1 MEFDRDDGDRDKNLA
16 HGVHDWEIAAA
27 LGDLGRRRVR
37 SMRVDGGELRVIVL
51 GQGATSG
58 RTCGSFTLLG
68 CDDLH
73 RARVY
78 YDAAR
83 DFLQAL
89 RLPIPGE
96 SQH

>member
-1 MEFDRDDGDRDKNLA
+1 
-16 HGVHDWEIAAA
+16 
-27 LGDLGRRRVR
+27 
-37 SMRVDGGELRVIVL
+37 MRVDGGELRVIVL
-51 GQGATSG
+51 GQSATSG

-68 CDDLH
+68 CDDLY

-89 RLPIPGE
+89 RLPIPSE
-96 SQH
+96 SQD